1 MPYQDVM
8 NVILPNQ
15 GNHSAHITGH
25 YGEVRAK
32 GPHGGSDFN
41 YEGGQTGVNLT
52 HPAIHSPIAGEV
64 TFVGGQ
70 YGTIKIR
77 DADGN
82 SHEILHTQSQSV
94 QVGQHIQPGDEIGQ
108 MGGRGPDG
116 SGQYAQ
122 HVHYQMKDA
131 QGHAV
136 NPEEF
141 WRDRHVQPPGGA
153 APAHAPAHAGNATH
167 GHQPNEH
174 WQHLPLREGAH
185 GTVVHSLQEHLNT
198 LGVTDA
204 NGHPL
209 VSDGHFGAHTKEA
222 VEKFQGAHGLQ
233 VDGVAG
239 PRTLQALEAQRTPRI
254 DGTAHPDHAIYQQAR
269 DGVHHIDAQHGR
281 NPDDRSDRLAAA
293 LTVAARQE
301 GMGRIDHVALNG
313 DASRT
318 YAVQGELNSP
328 FKKVAEVDTQQ
339 AMSTSME
346 QSSHAWKQAS
356 QQSNAE
362 QAQQTHTQTQAEQQQ
377 SQRAQASSMP
387 GV

>member
-41 YEGGQTGVNLT
+41 YEGGQAGVNLT
-52 HPAIHSPIAGEV
+52 HPSIHSPVAGEV

-70 YGTIKIR
+70 YGTIKVR

-94 QVGQHIQPGDEIGQ
+94 QVGQHIRAGDEIGH

-116 SGQYAQ
+116 SAQYAQ

-141 WRDRHVQPPGGA
+141 WRNRHAQVPGGA
-153 APAHAPAHAGNATH
+153 TPAQAVDAAH
-167 GHQPNEH
+167 GHQAHVHGQTP
-174 WQHLPLREGAH
+174 PLREGAR
-185 GTVVHSLQEHLNT
+185 GPVVHGLQDHLNT

-204 NGHPL
+204 NGRPL

-239 PRTLQALEAQRTPRI
+239 PRTLQALEAQRARRL
-254 DGTAHPDHAIYQQAR
+254 DGVAHPDHATYQQAR
-269 DGVHHIDAQHGR
+269 NGVHQMDAQHGR
-281 NPDDRSDRLAAA
+281 TPDERSDRLAAA
-293 LTVAARQE
+293 LTVAARHE
-301 GMGRIDHVALNG
+301 GMGRIDHVALNS

-346 QSSHAWKQAS
+346 QSSRAWQQAS
-356 QQSNAE
+356 QPSV
-362 QAQQTHTQTQAEQQQ
+362 EQQQ
-377 SQRAQASSMP
+377 QHSQWAQAQSIP

>member
-8 NVILPNQ
+8 NVMLPNQ
-15 GNHSAHITGH
+15 GNHSAHVTGH

-41 YEGGQTGVNLT
+41 YEGGQAGVNLT
-52 HPAIHSPIAGEV
+52 HPSIHSPIAGEV

-70 YGTIKIR
+70 YGTIKVR

-94 QVGQHIQPGDEIGQ
+94 QVGQHIQAGDEIGH

-116 SGQYAQ
+116 SAQYAQ

-136 NPEEF
+136 NPEAF
-141 WRDRHVQPPGGA
+141 WHDRHVQAPGVVTPAHTPPHGRHQAQGNPGGQGQ
-153 APAHAPAHAGNATH
+153 HAT
-167 GHQPNEH
+167 
-174 WQHLPLREGAH
+174 PLREGAH
-185 GTVVHSLQEHLNT
+185 GGGVHGLQEHLNA
-198 LGVTDA
+198 LGMTDA
-204 NGHPL
+204 NGHRLSP
-209 VSDGHFGAHTKEA
+209 DGNFGARTKEA

-239 PRTLQALEAQRTPRI
+239 PRTLQALEAQRGPRL
-254 DGTAHPDHAIYQQAR
+254 DGAAHPDHAIYQQAR
-269 DGVHHIDAQHGR
+269 NGVHHLDAQHGR
-281 NPDDRSDRLAAA
+281 IPDERSDRLAAS
-293 LTVAARQE
+293 LTVAARE
-301 GMGRIDHVALNG
+301 GGLHRIDHVALNE
-313 DASRT
+313 DASTT
-318 YAVQGELNSP
+318 YAVQGEANSP

-346 QSSHAWKQAS
+346 QSSQAWSQAS
-356 QQSNAE
+356 HHG
-362 QAQQTHTQTQAEQQQ
+362 QAQQDQQAQQQ
-377 SQRAQASSMP
+377 QQQAQRAPAQSTP

>member
-8 NVILPNQ
+8 NVMLPNQ

-41 YEGGQTGVNLT
+41 YEGGQAGVNLT
-52 HPAIHSPIAGEV
+52 HPSIHSPIAGEV

-70 YGTIKIR
+70 YGTIKVR

-94 QVGQHIQPGDEIGQ
+94 QVGQHIQAGDEIGH

-116 SGQYAQ
+116 SAQYAQ

-141 WRDRHVQPPGGA
+141 WRDRHVQA
-153 APAHAPAHAGNATH
+153 N
-167 GHQPNEH
+167 
-174 WQHLPLREGAH
+174 LREGAKGAGVH
-185 GTVVHSLQEHLNT
+185 GLQEHLNA
-198 LGVTDA
+198 LGMTDA
-204 NGHPL
+204 NGHRLSP
-209 VSDGHFGAHTKEA
+209 DGHFGAHTKEA
-222 VEKFQGAHGLQ
+222 VEKFQGAHGLK

-239 PRTLQALEAQRTPRI
+239 PRTLQALEAQRAPRL
-254 DGTAHPDHAIYQQAR
+254 DGTAHPDHAVYQQAR
-269 DGVHHIDAQHGR
+269 SGVHALDAHHGR
-281 NPDDRSDRLAAA
+281 SPDERSDRLAAS
-293 LTVAARQE
+293 LTVAARE
-301 GMGRIDHVALNG
+301 GGLHRIDHVALND
-313 DASRT
+313 DASKT
-318 YAVQGELNSP
+318 YAVQGEANSP
-328 FKKVAEVDTQQ
+328 FKKVAEVDTKQ

-346 QSSHAWKQAS
+346 QSSQAWQQAS
-356 QQSNAE
+356 HHG
-362 QAQQTHTQTQAEQQQ
+362 QAQQDQQA
-377 SQRAQASSMP
+377 QRAPAQSMP